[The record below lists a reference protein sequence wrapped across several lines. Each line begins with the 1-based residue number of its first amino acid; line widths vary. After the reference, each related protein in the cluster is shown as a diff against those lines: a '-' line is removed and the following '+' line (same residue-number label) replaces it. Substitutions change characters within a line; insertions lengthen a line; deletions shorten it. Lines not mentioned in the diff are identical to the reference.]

1 MQLTAEL
8 LGWETKGN
16 ELHLGKWDLNVF
28 YIDLGDSK
36 ALAADT
42 LLLLHGFP
50 ESSFSWHK
58 VVDLLLGCFKRIV
71 LFDFPGFGRSDKK
84 VDSYP
89 YSISAH
95 ADVALAVWR
104 HLRVTGGHL
113 LAHDMGD
120 SVATELVAREVEG
133 SLPDWWFCDG
143 FQSYTFTN
151 GSMVIAYADL
161 RITQKILL
169 TPFGKLFS
177 QFIFYGLFKKQ
188 VNSAHGN
195 DKLSEEDILNL
206 WFNGSLQNG
215 NRKANY
221 LIRYYKDR
229 LVQEQPRWLPALAKT
244 EVPIHLCWGDE
255 DQVASVEMA
264 HFLKKEV
271 CPKATLT
278 IMKGLGH
285 FCQLGS
291 PEVWAESVLAFY
303 EER

>member
-1 MQLTAEL
+1 MITQKLAEWEAKGKYLQLE
-8 LGWETKGN
+8 E
-16 ELHLGKWDLNVF
+16 WDLRVF
-28 YIDLGDSK
+28 YMDLGDQEASSEN
-36 ALAADT
+36 T

-50 ESSFSWHK
+50 ESSYSWHK
-58 VVDLLLGCFKRIV
+58 VVKLLFNRFDRIV

-84 VDSYP
+84 TDRYP

-104 HLRVTGGHL
+104 HTRVMGGHL

-120 SVATELVAREVEG
+120 SVATELVAREVEDA
-133 SLPDWWFCDG
+133 LPKWWFIDG

-169 TPFGKLFS
+169 TSFGELFS
-177 QFIFYGLFKKQ
+177 QFIFYGLFQKQ
-188 VNSAHGN
+188 VRSAHGN
-195 DKLSEEDILNL
+195 DRLKKEDLIGL
-206 WFNGSLQNG
+206 WENGKLQNG

-229 LVQEQPRWLPALAKT
+229 LVQEKPRWLPALRKT
-244 EVPIHLCWGDE
+244 DIPIHLCWGDK
-255 DQVASVEMA
+255 DNVASIEMA
-264 HFLKKEV
+264 RYLKREV
-271 CPKATLT
+271 CPQAKLT

-291 PEVWAESVLAFY
+291 PEEWAEAVLTFW
-303 EER
+303 EE